1 MHGAWWGQDQG
12 QRAVLS
18 ERFIQRGAASHSQQ
32 VRASQQAG
40 AAVRLCA
47 QGEVSAGG
55 RAEAGGEG
63 GGAVPERAQAELPL
77 PPAGGVQVRAQGD
90 LLLQLLFLLLF
101 PLLLLLLLLLL
112 HLLLLQV
119 GAEGV
124 LLLEARED
132 AH

>member
-1 MHGAWWGQDQG
+1 M
-12 QRAVLS
+12 
-18 ERFIQRGAASHSQQ
+18 
-32 VRASQQAG
+32 
-40 AAVRLCA
+40 
-47 QGEVSAGG
+47 
-55 RAEAGGEG
+55 
-63 GGAVPERAQAELPL
+63 PERAQAELPL

-132 AH
+132 AHQGGQEGVQWRWRRWKLWRLPALAVHG